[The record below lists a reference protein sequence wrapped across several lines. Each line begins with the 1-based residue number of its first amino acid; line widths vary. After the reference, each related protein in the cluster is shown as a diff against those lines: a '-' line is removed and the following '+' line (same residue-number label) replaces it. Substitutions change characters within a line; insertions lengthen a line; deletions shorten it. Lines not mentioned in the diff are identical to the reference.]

1 MNKSLVFDEVF
12 LINII
17 FKRCSSGENL
27 VLQLFCLLQS
37 EDFFG
42 IVSNDHIAR
51 QQRENIEYIVKMKRQ
66 MSSWCTNK
74 TSYENV
80 LLDKTSY
87 EKRFIGQNVL
97 RKTSYWTKR
106 PTKNVLLDKTSHR

>member
-27 VLQLFCLLQS
+27 VLQLFFLLQS

-74 TSYENV
+74 TSYE
-80 LLDKTSY
+80 
-87 EKRFIGQNVL
+87 KRLIGQNVL

-106 PTKNVLLDKTSHR
+106 PTDEKPSDIHAVH

>member
-1 MNKSLVFDEVF
+1 MFFRGKSCVT
-12 LINII
+12 II
-17 FKRCSSGENL
+17 F
-27 VLQLFCLLQS
+27 LLQS

-66 MSSWCTNK
+66 MSSRCTNK
-74 TSYENV
+74 TSYE
-80 LLDKTSY
+80 
-87 EKRFIGQNVL
+87 KRLIGQNVL

-106 PTKNVLLDKTSHR
+106 PTDEKPSDIHAVHKILRK

>member
-1 MNKSLVFDEVF
+1 MF

-27 VLQLFCLLQS
+27 VLQLFFLLQS

-74 TSYENV
+74 TSYE
-80 LLDKTSY
+80 
-87 EKRFIGQNVL
+87 KRLIGQNVPQMKSPQTYMQYI
-97 RKTSYWTKR
+97 RSYGNNALQAKGPIYR
-106 PTKNVLLDKTSHR
+106 QNVLYLLYCT